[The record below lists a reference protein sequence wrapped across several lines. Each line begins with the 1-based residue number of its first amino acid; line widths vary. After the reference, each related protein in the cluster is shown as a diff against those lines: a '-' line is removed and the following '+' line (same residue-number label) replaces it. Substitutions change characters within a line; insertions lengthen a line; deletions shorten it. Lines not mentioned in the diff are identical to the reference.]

1 MKALPQW
8 SNRYQILRDESL
20 LLPSSDCIL
29 NTFVKIKEKSESSNP
44 IKDIAKIPPTSP
56 ESTLDSPLTL
66 PISVSPSKIYLRSLK
81 VKVSIQITVQLQILD
96 TGSKLTVTALL
107 DSGATGMFLDK
118 KFVLANNLNTRRLP
132 RAIPVY
138 NVDGT
143 LNQGGSIS
151 EEVELMMNY
160 QNHTERAVFAVCD
173 LGDKP
178 AIIGHTWLFRH
189 NPEIDWQTGQ
199 VTFSRCPPR
208 CLSYDK
214 KEHVQQKKS
223 TSYVGKKKRLTS
235 SILHA
240 HLEEVEDIPDGI
252 FDSLGSSF
260 SPTKDEGCSLDV
272 ASEFFSCHGF
282 SSTDDGES
290 ITCDFDQGDRL
301 FVTAVGK
308 SMHVKAVATP
318 SQ

>member
-1 MKALPQW
+1 MPQW
-8 SNRYQILRDESL
+8 SNRYQVLRDESL

-29 NTFVKIKEKSESSNP
+29 NTFVEIKEKSESPDP
-44 IKDIAKIPPTSP
+44 IKDIAKIPPAPP
-56 ESTLDSPLTL
+56 ESTLDTPLTL
-66 PISVSPSKIYLRSLK
+66 PTSVPPSKIYLRSLK
-81 VKVSIQITVQLQILD
+81 VKVSTQITVQLQTLD

-107 DSGATGMFLDK
+107 DSGATSMFLDK
-118 KFVLANNLNTRRLP
+118 KFVLVNNLGTRGLP

-173 LGDKP
+173 LEDKP

-199 VTFSRCPPR
+199 VTFSRCPHR

-214 KEHVQQKKS
+214 KEHV
-223 TSYVGKKKRLTS
+223 
-235 SILHA
+235 
-240 HLEEVEDIPDGI
+240 
-252 FDSLGSSF
+252 
-260 SPTKDEGCSLDV
+260 
-272 ASEFFSCHGF
+272 
-282 SSTDDGES
+282 
-290 ITCDFDQGDRL
+290 
-301 FVTAVGK
+301 
-308 SMHVKAVATP
+308 
-318 SQ
+318 